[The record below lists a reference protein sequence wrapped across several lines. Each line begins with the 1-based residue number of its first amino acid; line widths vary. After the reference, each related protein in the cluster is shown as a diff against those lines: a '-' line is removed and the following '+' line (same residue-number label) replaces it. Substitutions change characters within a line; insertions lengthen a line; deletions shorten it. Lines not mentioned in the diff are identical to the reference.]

1 MVSHRRFRHTEA
13 QRHRDYVNVAWL
25 WGVRVAR
32 AMRATGRATGR
43 SQAEQRPHAACD
55 RRAARP
61 IGPARWAG
69 RHPLMS
75 PSEHMRLRVS
85 AVCDQ
90 SSSCAVDRTLAS
102 WILGASAPRCVVDS
116 VRSGPAADPLNKYV
130 GSWEMTCSTEPGRL
144 LQTSA
149 PRASRRAPGSHP
161 AVRIRERAFS
171 TELPQR
177 PS

>member
-1 MVSHRRFRHTEA
+1 
-13 QRHRDYVNVAWL
+13 VNVAWL

-43 SQAEQRPHAACD
+43 SQAEQRHHAACD

-75 PSEHMRLRVS
+75 PSEHMRPRFRAS

-116 VRSGPAADPLNKYV
+116 VRSGPAADPL
-130 GSWEMTCSTEPGRL
+130 
-144 LQTSA
+144 
-149 PRASRRAPGSHP
+149 
-161 AVRIRERAFS
+161 
-171 TELPQR
+171 
-177 PS
+177 

>member
-1 MVSHRRFRHTEA
+1 VAVKMVSHRRFRHTEA

-43 SQAEQRPHAACD
+43 SQAEQRHHAACD

-85 AVCDQ
+85 APPRFVISHRRAPWTGRWRHG
-90 SSSCAVDRTLAS
+90 SSV
-102 WILGASAPRCVVDS
+102 PRCVVDS

-130 GSWEMTCSTEPGRL
+130 GSWK
-144 LQTSA
+144 
-149 PRASRRAPGSHP
+149 
-161 AVRIRERAFS
+161 
-171 TELPQR
+171 
-177 PS
+177 